1 MKNAY
6 GWFEVGVEPLSPVMQ
21 ILNFIIGQGIMVIDP
36 SLSIVIAIID
46 QAITFIDYAI
56 AIIDDSKS
64 KR

>member
-6 GWFEVGVEPLSPVMQ
+6 GWFEVGVEALSLVMQ
-21 ILNFIIGQGIMVIDP
+21 ILNFIIGEGIMVVDP
-36 SLSIVIAIID
+36 SLSMVIAIID
-46 QAITFIDYAI
+46 QAITFIDNVI